1 MLHSCILR
9 ICPLLN
15 RIVRKIALL
24 FLLGV
29 CLQVQGQKI
38 DSLQKQLARKRLDT
52 NRVHTLY
59 ELSYAY
65 WLGGDDS
72 LAILYGIQSAQLAKR
87 LGFLQGEGKARLR
100 LVRIEADRLV
110 DVQGAFAQ
118 LDTVRLIS
126 AKLKDRHME
135 AESYIRQA
143 QLLEENLT
151 RQKELMPLLDK
162 ANAIF
167 IDLDDKS
174 WQGTVLNEKAQIFA
188 RSGQFSKSVELY
200 VKARQFQEEAND
212 LAGLRSTLPN
222 LGVVYTALGLYT
234 DALKIFDEATI
245 VAKKRNDK
253 LLEAFLLNQ
262 RADIFEKEGNYSAA
276 LAALGEAETISKAI
290 HAVYGLPKVY
300 ARMGKVYIKLN
311 NYEKALKFTQL
322 GDKLYRDAVDPGD
335 FVDHMVQINYGK
347 IYLAK
352 KQNSR
357 VLSYA
362 AKGLEFAEEADPP
375 LLAESAEYHWLLA
388 QSYEATGRTD
398 KALFHYKQFKLD
410 SDSLLNKESLQKATA
425 SAMNYEFDKQRQ
437 QATLSLQTLKNEK
450 LTQARNFLIGLSIL
464 AILLAGFIFWSNRK
478 LTVKNQQLTVKNRE
492 IEEALFKGQSIERK
506 RVASELH
513 DNLNT
518 KLAALRWRM
527 EAWDVSDYTEEDR
540 KFYAGLIQMLEDV
553 YSDVR
558 QISHNLLPT
567 ELQTQGLA
575 SALQTLTDKLNFN
588 PHMQFSLDKSGLKE
602 RPDSKIEFELYHVV
616 LELINNVIKHSQAD
630 QVMLS
635 LTQLTGKIRLSMR
648 DNGVGFMIDP
658 KANGIGM
665 RNILARVDTLE
676 GTCRIESS
684 PGNGTC
690 IEIDVPA

>member
-1 MLHSCILR
+1 M
-9 ICPLLN
+9 
-15 RIVRKIALL
+15 LL

-29 CLQVQGQKI
+29 CLQVQAQKI
-38 DSLQKQLARKRLDT
+38 DSLQKQLARTRLDT
-52 NRVHTLY
+52 HRVHTLY

-72 LAILYGIQSAQLAKR
+72 LAIFYGIQSARLAKR

-118 LDTVRLIS
+118 LDTIRLIS
-126 AKLKDRHME
+126 IKLKDRHME
-135 AESYIRQA
+135 AESYIRKA
-143 QLLEENLT
+143 QLLEGNLT
-151 RQKELMPLLDK
+151 RQKEIMPLLDK

-167 IDLDDKS
+167 IDLNDKP
-174 WQGTVLNEKAQIFA
+174 WQGTVFNEKAQIFA

-200 VKARQFQEEAND
+200 LKARQLQEEAND

-222 LGVVYTALGLYT
+222 LGVVYSALGLYT
-234 DALKIFDEATI
+234 EALKIFDEAAI

-262 RADIFEKEGNYSAA
+262 RADIFEKEGKYSAA
-276 LAALGEAETISKAI
+276 LTALSEAETINKAI
-290 HAVYGLPKVY
+290 HAVYSLPKVY
-300 ARMGKVYIKLN
+300 ARMGKVYIKRKD
-311 NYEKALKFTQL
+311 YENALKFTQL
-322 GDKLYRDAVDPGD
+322 GDKLYRDAVDLGD
-335 FVDHMVQINYGK
+335 FVDHMVQLNYGK

-352 KQNSR
+352 KQYNR

-362 AKGLEFAEEADPP
+362 AKGLAFAEESDPP
-375 LLAESAEYHWLLA
+375 LLAEAAEYHWLLA
-388 QSYEATGRTD
+388 QSYEATNRTD
-398 KALFHYKQFKLD
+398 KALFHYKKFKMA

-437 QATLSLQTLKNEK
+437 QTKLSLQTLKNDK
-450 LTQARNFLIGLSIL
+450 LTQARNFLVGLSAL
-464 AILLAGFIFWSNRK
+464 AILLAGIIFWSNRK
-478 LTVKNQQLTVKNRE
+478 LTAKNHELTVKNRE

-527 EAWDVSDYTEEDR
+527 EAWDVSDYNEEDR

-588 PHMQFSLDKSGLKE
+588 PHMQFSLDKSGLKK

-616 LELINNVIKHSQAD
+616 LELINNSIKHSQAD
-630 QVMLS
+630 QVVLS
-635 LTQLTGKIRLSMR
+635 LTQNARKILLSVS
-648 DNGVGFMIDP
+648 DNGVGFTIDP
-658 KANGIGM
+658 QANGIGM

-684 PGNGTC
+684 PGHGTRVE
-690 IEIDVPA
+690 IEVPA